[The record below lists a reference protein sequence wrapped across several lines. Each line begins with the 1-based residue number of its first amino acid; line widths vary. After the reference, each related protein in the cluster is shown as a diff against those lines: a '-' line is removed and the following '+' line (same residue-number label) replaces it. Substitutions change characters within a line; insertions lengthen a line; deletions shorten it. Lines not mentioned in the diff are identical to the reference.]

1 MTQGS
6 VDRQEFAEY
15 YGAYMEMVYLLS
27 NGDLTKLDEIMN
39 WDTEKFLTLGEY
51 MLRKKIVEKIK

>member
-1 MTQGS
+1 
-6 VDRQEFAEY
+6 
-15 YGAYMEMVYLLS
+15 MEMVYLLS

-39 WDTEKFLTLGEY
+39 WNTEKFLTLGEY